1 MTTQADTRSQ
11 LQVGSLAQE
20 NLRVQQISRRNRQLL
35 IDIVTHGILI
45 AFVIFALFPIYW
57 VLSASF
63 KPREEIFSTELYLFP
78 QHFTFDNYVHVTTVS
93 TKISTKD
100 GSLQDTNLFLR
111 WLLNSIIVAGNTTLI
126 GVIFAA
132 TASYALSRFKFLGR
146 GGVLAAFLITQM
158 FPGAILIIPLYNLL
172 NQFGLLNNWFGLVL
186 AYCTIAL
193 PFSVWMLKGF
203 FDTIPYDLEEAATVD
218 GTSPFGAFWR
228 IILPLTLP
236 GIAVVA
242 FFNFMTAWN
251 EFLLAFTFMSTDVN
265 YTLPVGLRTF
275 ISQFDAQWQY
285 MAACAVIITVPVLIG
300 FFFTQ
305 KYLVSGLTS
314 GSVKG

>member
-1 MTTQADTRSQ
+1 MSTQTETRMGVPATRLS
-11 LQVGSLAQE
+11 AAE
-20 NLRVQQISRRNRQLL
+20 IRAQQISRRNRRWLV
-35 IDIVTHGILI
+35 DIVTHAILI

-57 VLSASF
+57 VVSASF
-63 KPREEIFSTELYLFP
+63 KPREEVFSTELYLFP
-78 QHFTFDNYVHVTTVS
+78 RQFTFDNYSHVMTVS
-93 TKISTKD
+93 AKVPTPE
-100 GSLQDTNLFLR
+100 GSQDVNLFVR
-111 WLLNSIIVAGNTTLI
+111 WLLNSVVIAGATTVI
-126 GVIFAA
+126 GVFFAA

-146 GGVLAAFLITQM
+146 SGVLATFLITQM

-172 NQFGLLNNWFGLVL
+172 NQFGLLNQRFGLVL

-203 FDTIPYDLEEAATVD
+203 FDAIPFDLEEAATVD
-218 GTSPFGAFWR
+218 GSTPFGAFWR

-251 EFLLAFTFMSTDVN
+251 EFLLAFTFMSSSVN

-285 MAACAVIITVPVLIG
+285 MAACAVIITVPVMIG
-300 FFFTQ
+300 FFITQ
-305 KYLVSGLTS
+305 KYLVSGLTA
-314 GSVKG
+314 GGVKG

>member
-1 MTTQADTRSQ
+1 MSTQAEARPGVPVAGLSAAD
-11 LQVGSLAQE
+11 
-20 NLRVQQISRRNRQLL
+20 LRAQQISRRNRRWLVN
-35 IDIVTHGILI
+35 IATHTILI

-57 VLSASF
+57 VISASF

-78 QHFTFDNYVHVTTVS
+78 RHFTLDNYIHVMSVS
-93 TKISTKD
+93 GKVPTRE
-100 GSLQDTNLFLR
+100 GSQDINLFVR
-111 WLLNSIIVAGNTTLI
+111 WLLNSVVIAGATTLI

-132 TASYALSRFKFLGR
+132 TASYALSRFRFLGR
-146 GGVLAAFLITQM
+146 SGVLATFLITQM

-172 NQFGLLNNWFGLVL
+172 NQFGLLNQWPGLVL

-203 FDTIPYDLEEAATVD
+203 FDTIPHDLEEAATVD

-251 EFLLAFTFMSTDVN
+251 EFLLAFTFMSSDVN

-305 KYLVSGLTS
+305 RYLVSGLTA
-314 GSVKG
+314 GGVKG